1 MRRLKEKDVYSYN
14 CNKLNKTNMLL
25 ANILNIE
32 RVKKIIIIIAEYPLH
47 QLIRLG
53 HLESHI
59 ALSNRNNDV
68 RVLAQDYCVS
78 IVSLTLL

>member
-68 RVLAQDYCVS
+68 RVLAQGYCVS

>member
-1 MRRLKEKDVYSYN
+1 MRRLKEKGIYSYN
-14 CNKLNKTNMLL
+14 CNNLNKTNMLL

-32 RVKKIIIIIAEYPLH
+32 RVQKIIIIAEYPLH
-47 QLIRLG
+47 QLIRLD
-53 HLESHI
+53 HLEIHI

-68 RVLAQDYCVS
+68 RVLVQDYCVS

>member
-1 MRRLKEKDVYSYN
+1 MRRLKEKGIYSYN
-14 CNKLNKTNMLL
+14 CNNLNKTNMLL

-32 RVKKIIIIIAEYPLH
+32 RVQKIIIIAEYPLH
-47 QLIRLG
+47 QLIRLD
-53 HLESHI
+53 HLEIHI

-68 RVLAQDYCVS
+68 RVLAQDHCVS

>member
-1 MRRLKEKDVYSYN
+1 
-14 CNKLNKTNMLL
+14 MLF

-32 RVKKIIIIIAEYPLH
+32 RVKKIIIIAEYPLH
-47 QLIRLG
+47 QLIRLD
-53 HLESHI
+53 HLEIHI

-68 RVLAQDYCVS
+68 RVLVQDYCVS